1 MGADSGRRRPYRA
14 SMKRG
19 ATLLELTLMLVV
31 LGLLLA
37 IALPRLN
44 GVTDGLAVNG
54 AAQDIV
60 AAHRRARITAI
71 LNSRVVELTIAADD
85 LSIRPRG
92 ATTDLWHTPGPTA
105 RQVALTGAPKK
116 IIFSPVG
123 LSMGASN
130 ASFFLRRG
138 TATRTVVV
146 SRLGRVRVTP

>member
-1 MGADSGRRRPYRA
+1 
-14 SMKRG
+14 MKRG
-19 ATLLELTLMLVV
+19 ATLLELTLMLAVM
-31 LGLLLA
+31 GLLLA
-37 IALPRLN
+37 IALPRLD
-44 GVTDGLAVNG
+44 GVMDGLAVNG

-60 AAHRRARITAI
+60 AAHRRARIIAI
-71 LNSRVVELTIAADD
+71 LESRAVELTIAAND

-92 ATTDLWHTPGPTA
+92 AASDLWHAAGPAA
-105 RQVALTGAPKK
+105 RQVALTGAPKN

-130 ASFFLRRG
+130 ASFHLSRG